1 MFFPQGSGSRGPR
14 WPPAAPAR
22 AGGLRP
28 AITACSA
35 FGSSRTR
42 RSAIAWKSA
51 LSCSP
56 TATSVGALTAL
67 RSTSSISSI
76 SSSTAQRVIGRSRSA
91 TLGAQKARSS
101 SVDRVEVAGFEQPLF
116 LLRVGAHL
124 LRPVVVRQRRIEQHE
139 RRDQLRVPGREV
151 EADEAAVGRAHQRD
165 RRFGGQGFGEPMP
178 PHLARQVE
186 PLPHLRAGDAGV
198 NEDDQPSPSPD
209 SSSTARNASCGTSTR
224 PTCFMRFLPA
234 FCFSSSLRLRLT
246 SPP

>member
-1 MFFPQGSGSRGPR
+1 MASGCSIEGR
-14 WPPAAPAR
+14 WPAS
-22 AGGLRP
+22 G
-28 AITACSA
+28 ITACSA
-35 FGSSRTR
+35 FGSSRTS

-56 TATSVGALTAL
+56 TATSVGVL
-67 RSTSSISSI
+67 SEV
-76 SSSTAQRVIGRSRSA
+76 Q
-91 TLGAQKARSS
+91 LG
-101 SVDRVEVAGFEQPLF
+101 DRVEVAGLHQPLS
-116 LLRVGAHL
+116 LLRVGGHL
-124 LRPVVVRQRRIEQHE
+124 VRPVVVRQRRVEQHE
-139 RRDQLRVPGREV
+139 RRDQLRVPGREG
-151 EADEAAVGRAHQRD
+151 EADEAAVGRAHQCD
-165 RRFGGQGFGEPMP
+165 RRFGGQRFGELMP

-186 PLPHLRAGDAGV
+186 PVPHIRAGDAGV